1 MIIIIIIVMVIVLIV
16 IPVGHG
22 GIVISTVLDQIS
34 FLKETAAFE
43 LMQVSRGVF
52 EKAPK

>member
-1 MIIIIIIVMVIVLIV
+1 MMIIIIMIVIMIV

-22 GIVISTVLDQIS
+22 GIVLYTVVDKS
-34 FLKETAAFE
+34 FLKEMAAFE
-43 LMQVSRGVF
+43 LMQVSRGVS